1 MLDVQDFLWLWG
13 FSIVSLVICFLLGFK
28 ESTLTIVRMASLHE
42 IHSSPTRPPRT
53 PSPPFPSSFPPPSS
67 LISRFRCFLFERGG
81 QAPIF
86 HDDDVVRAGEDGD
99 KTSLSSTSSQIN
111 NIMSIIPP
119 VASTPDGHQ
128 NDHDHG
134 DDDDQQ
140 NGLCSVTQFGRRSSE
155 SLEDMHVEDV
165 DENEHVND
173 IGGEDGRIR
182 SSSCRLM
189 KRPPSLIIPES
200 FPASEFRNNRSIN
213 LAAAR
218 DEKRKVLEAVGKDY
232 YLACRKGTGRVVME
246 DGYGVLL
253 DFLGDPKQ
261 AFFTVVDGHG
271 GRAAADYVAQNLGK
285 NIMKAIEVV
294 GSSDKQDDLEAAIR
308 GGYLTTDEEFLSQGA
323 NGGACAAS
331 VLVREGQ
338 VHVANVGDCRVVLSR
353 KGVAQALTMDHCL
366 IPIMKV
372 KVFPLVLG
380 GYLHCRNGVWRVNG
394 TLAVSRAFGDLHMK
408 ELIISQP
415 EVNKFPLNSDC
426 EFLILASDGL
436 WDKVNEQEAV
446 DVVARWKDSIECC
459 KKLIEM
465 SSSRGNM
472 DDITVM
478 VINVQPYL

>member
-1 MLDVQDFLWLWG
+1 
-13 FSIVSLVICFLLGFK
+13 
-28 ESTLTIVRMASLHE
+28 MASLHE

-67 LISRFRCFLFERGG
+67 LTSWLRCFLFERGF

-86 HDDDVVRAGEDGD
+86 HDDDVVHDGEDGD
-99 KTSLSSTSSQIN
+99 QTLLLSTSPQIN
-111 NIMSIIPP
+111 NIISIIPP
-119 VASTPDGHQ
+119 VASTPDVHRD
-128 NDHDHG
+128 DHDHG
-134 DDDDQQ
+134 DDDKQQ
-140 NGLCSVTQFGRRSSE
+140 NGLFSVTQFGRRFSE
-155 SLEDMHVEDV
+155 SLEDMHAEDV
-165 DENEHVND
+165 DEDEHVND

-189 KRPPSLIIPES
+189 KRPPSLIIPDP
-200 FPASEFRNNRSIN
+200 FPASEFRNNRSIS

-218 DEKRKVLEAVGKDY
+218 DAERKVLDVVGKDY
-232 YLACRKGTGRVVME
+232 YVACRKGTGRVVME

-271 GRAAADYVAQNLGK
+271 GRAAAEYVAQNLGK

-294 GSSDKQDDLEAAIR
+294 GSSDKQDELEAAIH
-308 GGYLTTDEEFLSQGA
+308 GGYLATDEEFLSQGV

-331 VLVREGQ
+331 VLVREGHI
-338 VHVANVGDCRVVLSR
+338 HVANVGDCRVVLSR

-366 IPIMKV
+366 SREDERLRIESS
-372 KVFPLVLG
+372 G

-436 WDKVNEQEAV
+436 WNKVNEQEAV
-446 DVVARWKDSIECC
+446 DVVVGWNNSIECC
-459 KKLIEM
+459 KKLINI
-465 SSSRGNM
+465 SSNRGNM